1 MTSLVGFY
9 SDPLKGAMRLLLI
22 DKTMSDDAAT
32 LRERARD
39 ARRFAD
45 YIKDE
50 EARQALLRL
59 ASEYEAKAAEIEA
72 SNMQPD

>member
-1 MTSLVGFY
+1 
-9 SDPLKGAMRLLLI
+9 MRLLLI
-22 DKTMSDDAAT
+22 DGIMADSAAI

-39 ARRFAD
+39 ARRLAD
-45 YIKDE
+45 YITDE

-72 SNMQPD
+72 ENTPPDGDTGN

>member
-1 MTSLVGFY
+1 
-9 SDPLKGAMRLLLI
+9 MRLLLI
-22 DKTMSDDAAT
+22 DGTMADSAAI

-39 ARRFAD
+39 ARRLAD
-45 YIKDE
+45 YITDE

-72 SNMQPD
+72 DNTPPDGDTGN